1 MRLLNSVRFLYF
13 FIFFS
18 SFLSAQYNFEN
29 LELRMRKFIAD
40 KELTAFQTM
49 IIQQGEVI
57 HYDSHGFADVAE
69 GKPLQDN
76 SIFRIASITK
86 CIVAVGIMKLYDQG
100 YFKLED
106 PIGQY
111 IPEYKN
117 PMVYQPDGS
126 LRPASKPIRII
137 DVLRHTTGI
146 GKFYPLL
153 REQYNELKT
162 NPSYDLK
169 TEIMRMSKIPLAAD
183 PGTQWIYSPSVSL
196 GAYLVEKLTGTKIED
211 YLKSE
216 IFDPLEMEDTF
227 FEIPKEKHD
236 RFTTGYL
243 RNKKGGYTLIDHPSN
258 SPYTQKVTFCNP
270 AGGLASTI
278 KDFSKFC
285 LMLLNNGTYKGQKIL
300 EKQTVQL
307 MTQDQLKG
315 IKNGR
320 PSDDI
325 HKPNDAIGFG
335 FTFNVIK
342 NIDAYPYPG
351 SQGSYG
357 WHGSWG
363 PYFKIDPKENLVM
376 ILMTQMKGWD
386 HSRKEIFE
394 KQVYNAIFEN

>member
-1 MRLLNSVRFLYF
+1 MRPLNSVRFLYF

-18 SFLSAQYNFEN
+18 SLLSAQYNFEN
-29 LELRMRKFIAD
+29 LELRMRQFIAD

-211 YLKSE
+211 YLKAE
-216 IFDPLEMEDTF
+216 IFDPLQMEDTF

-258 SPYTQKVTFCNP
+258 SLYTQKVTFCNP

-320 PSDDI
+320 PGDDI

>member
-1 MRLLNSVRFLYF
+1 MR
-13 FIFFS
+13 
-18 SFLSAQYNFEN
+18 Q
-29 LELRMRKFIAD
+29 FIAE
-40 KELTAFQTM
+40 KELVGFQTM
-49 IIQQGEVI
+49 IIKEEKVV
-57 HYDSHGFADVAE
+57 HYDNYGFSDIE
-69 GKPLQDN
+69 QEKPLQDN

-86 CIVAVGIMKLYDQG
+86 CIVAVGIMKLYDKG
-100 YFKLED
+100 YFNLED

-111 IPEYKN
+111 ILEYKN

-126 LRPASKPIRII
+126 LRPASNPIRII
-137 DVLRHTTGI
+137 DILRHTTGI
-146 GKFYPLL
+146 GKYYPFL
-153 REQYNELKT
+153 REQYNELKS

-183 PGTQWIYSPSVSL
+183 PGTQWVYSPSVSL

-211 YLKSE
+211 YLKAE
-216 IFDPLEMEDTF
+216 IFDPLQMEDTF
-227 FEIPKEKHD
+227 FEIPKEKFD

-243 RNKKGGYTLIDHPSN
+243 VNKNGGYTVIDHPSN
-258 SPYTQKVTFCNP
+258 SLYTQKVTFCNP

-278 KDFSKFC
+278 KDLSNFC
-285 LMLLNNGTYKGQKIL
+285 LMLLNNGTYNGQRIL

-307 MTQDQLKG
+307 MIQDQLKG

-335 FTFNVIK
+335 LTFNVIK

-376 ILMTQMKGWD
+376 ILMTQMKGWN

-394 KQVYNAIFEN
+394 KQVYNAILKN

>member
-1 MRLLNSVRFLYF
+1 MRYF
-13 FIFFS
+13 YIFIFS
-18 SFLSAQYNFEN
+18 TLSISGQYNFDN
-29 LELRMRKFIAD
+29 LEKRMRQFIAE
-40 KELTAFQTM
+40 KELVGFQS
-49 IIQQGEVI
+49 IIIKEGEEI
-57 HYDSHGFADVAE
+57 HYDNYGFADLE
-69 GKPLQDN
+69 QKKPIQDN

-100 YFKLED
+100 YFKLYD

-117 PMVYQPDGS
+117 PMVFQPDGS
-126 LRPASKPIRII
+126 LKPASNPIRII

-146 GKFYPLL
+146 GKFYPFL
-153 REQYNELKT
+153 REQYNELKR

-169 TEIMRMSKIPLAAD
+169 MEIMRMSKIPLAAD

-196 GAYLVEKLTGTKIED
+196 GAYLVEKLTGTKIDD

-216 IFDPLEMEDTF
+216 IFDPLQMEDTF
-227 FEIPKEKHD
+227 FEIPKEKYD

-243 RNKKGGYTLIDHPSN
+243 LNKKGGYSVIDHPSN

-300 EKQTVQL
+300 EKQTVKL
-307 MTQDQLKG
+307 MIQDQLEG

-320 PSDDI
+320 PSNDI

-335 FTFNVIK
+335 FTFNVIR

-376 ILMTQMKGWD
+376 ILMTQMKGWN

-394 KQVYNAIFEN
+394 KQVYNAILKN

>member
-1 MRLLNSVRFLYF
+1 MRFFYC

-18 SFLSAQYNFEN
+18 SLLSAQYNFEN
-29 LELRMRKFIAD
+29 LELRMRQFVAE
-40 KELTAFQTM
+40 KELVGFQTM
-49 IIQQGEVI
+49 IIKEEKVV
-57 HYDSHGFADVAE
+57 HYDNYGFSDIE
-69 GKPLQDN
+69 QEKPLQDN

-86 CIVAVGIMKLYDQG
+86 CIVAVGIMKLYDKG
-100 YFKLED
+100 YFNLED

-111 IPEYKN
+111 ILEYKN

-126 LRPASKPIRII
+126 LRPASNPIRII
-137 DVLRHTTGI
+137 DILRHTTGI
-146 GKFYPLL
+146 GKFYPFL
-153 REQYNELKT
+153 REQYNELKS

-183 PGTQWIYSPSVSL
+183 PGTQWVYSPSVSL
-196 GAYLVEKLTGTKIED
+196 GAYLVEKLTGSKIED
-211 YLKSE
+211 YLKAE
-216 IFDPLEMEDTF
+216 IFDPLQMEDTF
-227 FEIPKEKHD
+227 FEIPKEKFD

-243 RNKKGGYTLIDHPSN
+243 VNKNGGYTVIDHPSN
-258 SPYTQKVTFCNP
+258 SLYTQKVTFCNP

-278 KDFSKFC
+278 KDLSNFC
-285 LMLLNNGTYKGQKIL
+285 LMLLNNGTYNCQRIL

-307 MTQDQLKG
+307 MIQDQLKG

-335 FTFNVIK
+335 LTFNVIK

-376 ILMTQMKGWD
+376 ILMTQMKGWN

-394 KQVYNAIFEN
+394 KQVYNAILKN

>member
-1 MRLLNSVRFLYF
+1 MSCSTKF
-13 FIFFS
+13 FYIFFFLTLS
-18 SFLSAQYNFEN
+18 LSAQYDFQN
-29 LELRMRKFIAD
+29 LSSRMRQFID
-40 KELTAFQTM
+40 DEELTAFQTM
-49 IIQQGEVI
+49 IIQHGEVI
-57 HYDSHGFADVAE
+57 HYDSHGFADVEE

-86 CIVAVGIMKLYDQG
+86 CIVAVGIMKLYDKG
-100 YFKLED
+100 YFRLED

-117 PMVYQPDGS
+117 PMVYQPDG
-126 LRPASKPIRII
+126 LLKPASNPIRII
-137 DVLRHTTGI
+137 DILRHTSGI
-146 GKFYPLL
+146 GKFYPFLKQ
-153 REQYNELKT
+153 QYNELKS

-211 YLKSE
+211 YLKAE

-227 FEIPKEKHD
+227 FEIPKDKQD
-236 RFTTGYL
+236 RFTTGYSL
-243 RNKKGGYTLIDHPSN
+243 NKKGGYTISDHPSN

-270 AGGLASTI
+270 AGGLASTTE
-278 KDFSKFC
+278 DFSKFC
-285 LMLLNNGTYKGQKIL
+285 LMLLNNGTYNGKKIL
-300 EKQTVQL
+300 KKQTVQL
-307 MTQDQLKG
+307 MIQDQLNE

-320 PSDDI
+320 PSNDN
-325 HKPNDAIGFG
+325 HKPNGAIGFG

-342 NIDAYPYPG
+342 NIDLYPFPG

-394 KQVYNAIFEN
+394 KHVYDAILKN

>member
-1 MRLLNSVRFLYF
+1 MRFLYF

-18 SFLSAQYNFEN
+18 SLLSAQYNFEN
-29 LELRMRKFIAD
+29 LELRMRQFIAD

-211 YLKSE
+211 YLKAE
-216 IFDPLEMEDTF
+216 IFDPLQMEDTF

-258 SPYTQKVTFCNP
+258 SLYTQKVTFCNP

-315 IKNGR
+315 IKNAR

>member
-1 MRLLNSVRFLYF
+1 MRFFYC

-18 SFLSAQYNFEN
+18 SLLSAQYNFEN
-29 LELRMRKFIAD
+29 LELRMRQFVAE
-40 KELTAFQTM
+40 KELVGFQTM
-49 IIQQGEVI
+49 IIKEEKVV
-57 HYDSHGFADVAE
+57 HYDNYGFSDIE
-69 GKPLQDN
+69 QEKPLQDN

-86 CIVAVGIMKLYDQG
+86 CIVAVGIMKLYDKG
-100 YFKLED
+100 YFNLED

-111 IPEYKN
+111 ILEYKN

-126 LRPASKPIRII
+126 LRPASNPIRII
-137 DVLRHTTGI
+137 DILRHTTGI
-146 GKFYPLL
+146 GKFYPFL
-153 REQYNELKT
+153 REQYNELKS

-183 PGTQWIYSPSVSL
+183 PGTQWVYSPSVSL
-196 GAYLVEKLTGTKIED
+196 GAYLVEKLTGSKIED
-211 YLKSE
+211 YLKAE
-216 IFDPLEMEDTF
+216 IFDPLQMEDTF
-227 FEIPKEKHD
+227 FEIPKEKFD

-243 RNKKGGYTLIDHPSN
+243 VNKNGGYTVIDHPSN
-258 SPYTQKVTFCNP
+258 SLYTQKVTFCNP

-278 KDFSKFC
+278 KDLSNFC
-285 LMLLNNGTYKGQKIL
+285 LMLLNNGTYNGQRIL

-307 MTQDQLKG
+307 MIQDQLKG

-342 NIDAYPYPG
+342 NIDAYTYPG

-376 ILMTQMKGWD
+376 ILMTQMKGWN

-394 KQVYNAIFEN
+394 KQVYNAILKN

>member
-1 MRLLNSVRFLYF
+1 MRPLNSVRFLYF

-18 SFLSAQYNFEN
+18 SLLSAQYNFEN
-29 LELRMRKFIAD
+29 LELRMRQFIAD

-211 YLKSE
+211 YIKAE
-216 IFDPLEMEDTF
+216 IFDPLQMEDTF

-258 SPYTQKVTFCNP
+258 SLYTQKVTFCNP

-320 PSDDI
+320 PGDDI